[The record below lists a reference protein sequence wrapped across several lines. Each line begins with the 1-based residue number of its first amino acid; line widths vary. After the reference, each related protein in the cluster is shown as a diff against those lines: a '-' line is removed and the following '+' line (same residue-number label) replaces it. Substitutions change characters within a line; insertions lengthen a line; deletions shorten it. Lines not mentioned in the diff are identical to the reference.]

1 LYVKKGGIFM
11 ALFDDLSKKAAKFTE
26 KTIEK
31 SSELADTAKLK
42 ISIKSAQADLDEQF
56 IELGKIYYEMICKD
70 NVFDENTMKIIQEI
84 DSIKSKIE
92 GLENNLKNVKKEE

>member
-1 LYVKKGGIFM
+1 M

-42 ISIKSAQADLDEQF
+42 ISIKSAQSDLDEQF
-56 IELGKIYYEMICKD
+56 IELGKVYYEMICKD
-70 NVFDENTMKIIQEI
+70 NVFDENTAKIVQQI
-84 DSIKSKIE
+84 DNIKDKINE
-92 GLENNLKNVKKEE
+92 LEDQLKNVKKD

>member
-1 LYVKKGGIFM
+1 M

-42 ISIKSAQADLDEQF
+42 ISIKSAQSDLDEQF
-56 IELGKIYYEMICKD
+56 IELGKVYYEMICKD
-70 NVFDENTMKIIQEI
+70 NVFDENTAKIVQQI
-84 DSIKSKIE
+84 DNIKDKINE
-92 GLENNLKNVKKEE
+92 LEDQLKKVKKD

>member
-1 LYVKKGGIFM
+1 M

-42 ISIKSAQADLDEQF
+42 ISIKSAQSDLDEQF
-56 IELGKIYYEMICKD
+56 IKLGKVYYEMICKD
-70 NVFDENTMKIIQEI
+70 NVFDEDTAKIVQEI
-84 DSIKSKIE
+84 DSIKSRVDKLEDDLKKLKEIKI
-92 GLENNLKNVKKEE
+92 KNYTY

>member
-1 LYVKKGGIFM
+1 M

-42 ISIKSAQADLDEQF
+42 ISIKSAQSDLDEQF
-56 IELGKIYYEMICKD
+56 IELGKVYYEMICKD
-70 NVFDENTMKIIQEI
+70 NVLDKNTMKIVQEI
-84 DSIKSKIE
+84 NNIKSKIDT
-92 GLENNLKNVKKEE
+92 LENELKSKKES

>member
-1 LYVKKGGIFM
+1 M

-42 ISIKSAQADLDEQF
+42 ISIKSAQSDLDEQF
-56 IELGKIYYEMICKD
+56 IELGKVYYEMICKD
-70 NVFDENTMKIIQEI
+70 NVFDENTAKLVQQIDNIKDKINE
-84 DSIKSKIE
+84 
-92 GLENNLKNVKKEE
+92 LEDQLKKD

>member
-1 LYVKKGGIFM
+1 M

-42 ISIKSAQADLDEQF
+42 ISIKSAESDLDEQF

-70 NVFDENTMKIIQEI
+70 NILDENTTKIIQEI
-84 DSIKSKIE
+84 NNIKSKIE
-92 GLENNLKNVKKEE
+92 NFENELKKVKKES

>member
-1 LYVKKGGIFM
+1 M

>member
-1 LYVKKGGIFM
+1 M

-42 ISIKSAQADLDEQF
+42 ISIKSAQSDLDEQF
-56 IELGKIYYEMICKD
+56 IELGKVYYEMICKD
-70 NVFDENTMKIIQEI
+70 NVFDEDTAKIVQQI
-84 DSIKSKIE
+84 DNIKGKIDE
-92 GLENNLKNVKKEE
+92 LEDELKKVKKG

>member
-1 LYVKKGGIFM
+1 M

-42 ISIKSAQADLDEQF
+42 ISIKSAQSDLDEQF
-56 IELGKIYYEMICKD
+56 IELGKVYYEMICKD
-70 NVFDENTMKIIQEI
+70 NVFDEDTAKIVQQI
-84 DSIKSKIE
+84 DNIKGKIDE
-92 GLENNLKNVKKEE
+92 LEDELKKVKKD